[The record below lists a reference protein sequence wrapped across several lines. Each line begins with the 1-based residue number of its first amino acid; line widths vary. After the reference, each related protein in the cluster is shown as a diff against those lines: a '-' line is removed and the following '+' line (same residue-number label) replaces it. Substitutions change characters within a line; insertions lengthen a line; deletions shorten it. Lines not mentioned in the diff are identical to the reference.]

1 MEPNILSIIIGVA
14 ALVVG
19 IILGKFIFAKNTQ
32 KAIQEA
38 EAQAQKLIADG
49 QLQAETLKKEKPRN
63 ETTPTQ
69 LQQEDDQHLK
79 PRGFKPR

>member
-49 QLQAETLKKEKPRN
+49 QLQAETLKKEILSASLELSTRLFAGIGFPVSL
-63 ETTPTQ
+63 PT
-69 LQQEDDQHLK
+69 
-79 PRGFKPR
+79 RG